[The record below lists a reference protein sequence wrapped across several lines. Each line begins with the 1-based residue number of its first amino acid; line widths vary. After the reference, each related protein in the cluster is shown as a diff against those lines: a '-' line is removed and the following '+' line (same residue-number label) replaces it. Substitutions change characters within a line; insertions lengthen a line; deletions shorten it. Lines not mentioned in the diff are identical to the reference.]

1 MGRNW
6 TLAVQETVGANRYVP
21 LPPAVREAVAFDHP
35 LDGESVHWNYERH
48 SDYAVL
54 SRRALEAPEYVD
66 VGRYKVYDG
75 GENRQ
80 RRVRPP
86 ERLDDVVRSN
96 FEPESRVVY
105 LAYDEMV
112 DGENPSV
119 YLLSTAQLLALLPDE
134 AGRPT
139 AGEDGGA
146 MTEALLRMPGFLPPP

>member
-1 MGRNW
+1 MSRDW
-6 TLAVQETVGANRYVP
+6 TLAVQESVGANRYVP
-21 LPPAVREAVAFDHP
+21 LPPEVRGVVAFEHP

-54 SRRALEAPEYVD
+54 SRRPLEAPEYVD
-66 VGRYKVYDG
+66 VGRYAVYDG

-105 LAYDEMV
+105 LAYEGMV
-112 DGENPSV
+112 AAENPSV

-134 AGRPT
+134 ADRPT
-139 AGEDGGA
+139 AGDGA

>member
-1 MGRNW
+1 MSRDW
-6 TLAVQETVGANRYVP
+6 TLAAQETVGANRYVP
-21 LPPAVREAVAFDHP
+21 LPPTIRETVAFEHP

-48 SDYAVL
+48 SDYVVL
-54 SRRALEAPEYVD
+54 SERPLEAPEYVD

-86 ERLDDVVRSN
+86 ERLDEVVRSN
-96 FEPESRVVY
+96 FEPDSRVVY
-105 LAYDEMV
+105 LAYAEMV
-112 DGENPSV
+112 EAENPSV

-134 AGRPT
+134 AGGPT
-139 AGEDGGA
+139 PGDDGA